1 MLLDRHSEI
10 MTKAGIT
17 GKPILDD
24 EETDDTDE
32 EQLLLP
38 ESEGGRKSFMEFVG
52 LVEAAGH
59 QIDEI
64 SALLS
69 QLREILVSWY
79 SSSSPEDEKN
89 FINKID
95 DTCLWVSEAIRAV
108 KRSVALLVHE
118 ADKSESSLDLRMRR
132 NMHAALL
139 TKLSD
144 KVREFKQIQNE
155 VASASKDRAV
165 RQIQISIDVSEE
177 KAKYLVE
184 NGVTQQAVYSSSMT
198 AQTSEDLMSKL
209 TIIREKVSALRRIQ
223 RSMED
228 VQQLLISLEQLVLDQ
243 SHLLDNIEADVINAK
258 NFSAAALQKLIQAD
272 RKADRRLS
280 AKLTCIIWLF
290 IILFALG
297 AFAFF
302 YRQTLGKMIPI

>member
-1 MLLDRHSEI
+1 MLLLDRHDEI
-10 MTKAGIT
+10 LAKAGLT
-17 GKPILDD
+17 GKQMLAD
-24 EETDDTDE
+24 EDTDDTDE

-69 QLREILVSWY
+69 QLREILVAWY
-79 SSSSPEDEKN
+79 SSSSPEEEKN
-89 FINKID
+89 FITKID
-95 DTCLWVSEAIRAV
+95 DTCLWVSEAIRSV
-108 KRSVALLVHE
+108 KRSVAQLVQE

-132 NMHAALL
+132 NMHAAML

-155 VASASKDRAV
+155 VAVATKDRAV

-177 KAKYLVE
+177 KAKYLVD

-198 AQTSEDLMSKL
+198 TQSSDELFGKL
-209 TIIREKVSALRRIQ
+209 SVIREKVSALRRIQ

-243 SHLLDNIEADVINAK
+243 STLLDNIEADVVNAK
-258 NFSAAALQKLIQAD
+258 NFSVETLKKLLEAD
-272 RKADRRLS
+272 RKADKQLS
-280 AKLTCIIWLF
+280 AKITCLIWTVLILF
-290 IILFALG
+290 ILG
-297 AFAFF
+297 AISYF
-302 YRQTLGKMIPI
+302 YRQMIPF

>member
-1 MLLDRHSEI
+1 MLLLDRHDEI
-10 MTKAGIT
+10 LAKAGLT
-17 GKPILDD
+17 GKQMLAD
-24 EETDDTDE
+24 EDTDDTDE

-69 QLREILVSWY
+69 QLREILVAWY
-79 SSSSPEDEKN
+79 SSSSPEEEKN
-89 FINKID
+89 FITKID
-95 DTCLWVSEAIRAV
+95 DTCLWVSEAIRSV
-108 KRSVALLVHE
+108 KRSVAQLVQE

-132 NMHAALL
+132 NMHAAML

-155 VASASKDRAV
+155 VAVATKDRAV

-177 KAKYLVE
+177 KAKYLVD

-198 AQTSEDLMSKL
+198 TQSSEDLFGKL
-209 TIIREKVSALRRIQ
+209 SVIREKVSALRRIQ

-243 SHLLDNIEADVINAK
+243 STLLDNIEADVVNAK
-258 NFSAAALQKLIQAD
+258 NFSVETLKKLLEAD
-272 RKADRRLS
+272 RKADKQLS
-280 AKLTCIIWLF
+280 AKITCLIWTVLILF
-290 IILFALG
+290 ILG
-297 AFAFF
+297 AISYF
-302 YRQTLGKMIPI
+302 YRQMIPF